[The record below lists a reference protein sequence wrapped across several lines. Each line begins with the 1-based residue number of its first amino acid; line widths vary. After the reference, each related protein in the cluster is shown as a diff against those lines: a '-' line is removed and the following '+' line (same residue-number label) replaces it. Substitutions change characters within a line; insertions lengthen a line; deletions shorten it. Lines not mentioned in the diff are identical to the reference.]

1 MAQGRPQPTLKHVAL
16 RAGVSTATASMALRG
31 LGRVSAET
39 RARVQ
44 TAASEIGYT
53 TNRTAQKLRTG
64 KKGVIGVV
72 IDEVHRDYCPELP
85 QFTVNAL
92 VTGLGYGL
100 AEVGLDLS
108 IMTLRDAPAKARE
121 CDGILTL
128 ISRAED
134 IDALALPSEVW
145 VLAGS
150 TGRLPCAYPKGY
162 IDQWGA
168 AVEVLEHFREQGAR
182 RPALIHMHQDHSD
195 VQQELGAAYRW
206 WVAERELPENE
217 ILIGTDDRTTVSVET
232 LVRQRG
238 VDAIFTGSHS
248 LAFRR
253 AFDILDIGVPHDCLF
268 ACVGPGFREQS
279 MTPSVSHVSYL
290 PEVNGPRL
298 TQVLAEMAEKGESW
312 DVEFAY
318 RFVPGDSSRGLTVA

>member
-100 AEVGLDLS
+100 AEVVS
-108 IMTLRDAPAKARE
+108 I
-121 CDGILTL
+121 
-128 ISRAED
+128 
-134 IDALALPSEVW
+134 
-145 VLAGS
+145 
-150 TGRLPCAYPKGY
+150 
-162 IDQWGA
+162 
-168 AVEVLEHFREQGAR
+168 
-182 RPALIHMHQDHSD
+182 
-195 VQQELGAAYRW
+195 
-206 WVAERELPENE
+206 
-217 ILIGTDDRTTVSVET
+217 
-232 LVRQRG
+232 
-238 VDAIFTGSHS
+238 
-248 LAFRR
+248 
-253 AFDILDIGVPHDCLF
+253 
-268 ACVGPGFREQS
+268 
-279 MTPSVSHVSYL
+279 SVS
-290 PEVNGPRL
+290 
-298 TQVLAEMAEKGESW
+298 
-312 DVEFAY
+312 
-318 RFVPGDSSRGLTVA
+318 